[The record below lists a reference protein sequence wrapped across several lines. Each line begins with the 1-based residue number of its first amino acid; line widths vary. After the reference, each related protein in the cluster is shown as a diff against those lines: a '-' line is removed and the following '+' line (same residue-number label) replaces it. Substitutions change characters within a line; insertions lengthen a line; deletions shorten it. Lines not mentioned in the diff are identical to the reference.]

1 MHSEARRYVSRG
13 ECFGHDKI
21 VYYFGAFYFQ
31 KAPHSLYCVVPEF
44 NAYKKKNKDKLNK
57 MFN

>member
-44 NAYKKKNKDKLNK
+44 NAYKKKKQR
-57 MFN
+57 